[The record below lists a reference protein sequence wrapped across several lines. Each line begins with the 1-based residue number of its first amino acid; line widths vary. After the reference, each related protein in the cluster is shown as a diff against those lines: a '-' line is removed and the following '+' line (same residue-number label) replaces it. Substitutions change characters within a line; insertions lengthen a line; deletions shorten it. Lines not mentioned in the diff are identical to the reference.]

1 MIINLKKGKKMM
13 AKKKSNKCKFELKIF
28 RRFFLSFF
36 AIFIL
41 IVFSGIDV
49 YSQEVVETEL
59 TPAQIK
65 RQMIQ
70 AAKENINGTI
80 WTIDLMRSGVAK
92 AKGTQETDVLRF
104 ENYKVQSDKFKKEG
118 FPQTNYTVRL
128 KGRENEIVIW
138 ETMQTSKD
146 KGIAF
151 CRGEIRDGKMR
162 GVISWHISEKKKQEY
177 SFVSIEKDEVIKSSE
192 EVIQQIKEEI
202 TPPAKEEVTPPIK
215 EEVTQPVKEKIT
227 QPVKKEVE
235 KKDKK

>member
-1 MIINLKKGKKMM
+1 MT
-13 AKKKSNKCKFELKIF
+13 AKKKLNKCKLELKIF
-28 RRFFLSFF
+28 RRFFLSSF
-36 AIFIL
+36 AGFIL

-49 YSQEVVETEL
+49 YSQEVAETEL

-65 RQMIQ
+65 RQLVQ
-70 AAKENINGTI
+70 EAKENINGSI
-80 WTIDLMRSGVAK
+80 WTIDLRQTGVAK
-92 AKGTQETDVLRF
+92 DKGIQETDVLRF

-192 EVIQQIKEEI
+192 EVALPIKEEVIQQIKEEI
-202 TPPAKEEVTPPIK
+202 TPPAKEEVTQPIK
-215 EEVTQPVKEKIT
+215 EEVKRPVKEKRT

-235 KKDKK
+235 